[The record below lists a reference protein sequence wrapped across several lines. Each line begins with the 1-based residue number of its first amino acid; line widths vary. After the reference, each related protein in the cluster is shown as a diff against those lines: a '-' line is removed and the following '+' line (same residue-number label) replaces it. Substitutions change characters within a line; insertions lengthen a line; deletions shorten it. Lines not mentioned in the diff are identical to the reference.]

1 MVLWANRASWILST
15 FYRFHGNRKC
25 KNALLI
31 ILNVWFKKQWG
42 ERQFL
47 FQGKKEERG
56 NTHSDLTGFEFG
68 ISKDAGMA
76 SRDQGLSYFPFGMV
90 LINAE
95 VERNI
100 HLPTDSPLK
109 QSL

>member
-1 MVLWANRASWILST
+1 MSGLRS
-15 FYRFHGNRKC
+15 
-25 KNALLI
+25 
-31 ILNVWFKKQWG
+31 QWG
-42 ERQFL
+42 EKTVS
-47 FQGKKEERG
+47 FQGKKRSRG
-56 NTHSDLTGFEFG
+56 KHTLILLALSLDWG
-68 ISKDAGMA
+68 KDAGMA

-95 VERNI
+95 NERNI